1 MPHPAGGGRPRRLDS
16 SVPSR
21 APYVGSGS
29 RGKAKGLGGRLGR
42 RRRPWLQ
49 LIYALFRR
57 SLNSRAVEANSSRRH
72 RVVIVGGGAAG
83 LELATSLGRNRRLNV
98 TLVDRSRTHVWK
110 PKLHEIAAGS
120 MDTSRHEVGY
130 LAHARNH
137 GFLFRIGRMS
147 GLDRTTRLVTV
158 DPYVDVEG
166 EEVTPRRSVHYDTL
180 IIAVGSQ
187 SNDFG
192 TSGVKKQAFK
202 LESHEDATRFNR
214 KLINACF
221 RVQAQ
226 NGPLT
231 EAQLRI
237 CIIGGGATGVEL
249 AAELHR
255 TGREL
260 LGAAGGEE
268 SGCTKLEIHLV
279 EAADRILPA
288 LPPRLSNAAHAR
300 LVRSGIQVH
309 VCAKV
314 ESVGENEVALEG
326 GQSIAAEISVWA
338 AGVKAP
344 AVPKTLGGLEVNR
357 LNQLVVRPTL
367 QTTLDPNIFAIGDCA
382 ACTRPE
388 GGLRAP
394 ASTGCASAG
403 IVSGAQSSQLHRR
416 RRASALQ
423 VQGLRC
429 FDFSGRIQHRG
440 EPDGKRRREKHV
452 HRGIVRKGDVS
463 LYVQDA

>member
-1 MPHPAGGGRPRRLDS
+1 M
-16 SVPSR
+16 
-21 APYVGSGS
+21 
-29 RGKAKGLGGRLGR
+29 
-42 RRRPWLQ
+42 
-49 LIYALFRR
+49 
-57 SLNSRAVEANSSRRH
+57 
-72 RVVIVGGGAAG
+72 
-83 LELATSLGRNRRLNV
+83 ELATSLGRIRRLDV

-130 LAHARNH
+130 LAHARKH
-137 GFLFRIGRMS
+137 GFVFRIGRMS
-147 GLDRTTRLVTV
+147 GLDRATRTVSV
-158 DPYVDVEG
+158 DPYVDAEG
-166 EEVTPRRSVHYDTL
+166 EEVTPKRSVHYDTL

-192 TSGVKKQAFK
+192 TAGVKEHALK

-221 RVQAQ
+221 RAQAQ
-226 NGPLT
+226 KGPLT

-237 CIIGGGATGVEL
+237 CIIGAGATGVEL

-255 TGREL
+255 TGREV
-260 LGAAGGEE
+260 LGAAGAEE
-268 SGCTKLEIHLV
+268 SGYTKLEIHLV

-288 LPPRLSNAAHAR
+288 LPPRLSNAAHAL
-300 LVRSGIQVH
+300 LVRSGIHVH
-309 VCAKV
+309 VGAKV

-344 AVPKTLGGLEVNR
+344 AVLKTLGGLEVNR

-388 GGLRAP
+388 GGFVPPRAQAAHQQ
-394 ASTGCASAG
+394 ASFLARRLPNF
-403 IVSGAQSSQLHRR
+403 IVGAALPPYRYKDFGSLISLGEFSTVGSLMGSVIGKSMFIEGLFAKAMYLSMYKMHELALHGWWRTSLETLARSLSPSSGSRVKLH
-416 RRASALQ
+416 
-423 VQGLRC
+423 
-429 FDFSGRIQHRG
+429 
-440 EPDGKRRREKHV
+440 
-452 HRGIVRKGDVS
+452 
-463 LYVQDA
+463 